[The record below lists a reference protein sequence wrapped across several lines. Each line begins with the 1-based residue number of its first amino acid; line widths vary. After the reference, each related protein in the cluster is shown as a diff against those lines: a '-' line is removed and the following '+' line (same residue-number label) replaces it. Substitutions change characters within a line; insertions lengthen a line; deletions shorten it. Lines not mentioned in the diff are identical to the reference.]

1 MKNSID
7 SIALYIKGYE
17 FGPGVPKIILTLAKP
32 ISAVSTESLIV
43 VTAGENRQ
51 VSQVYISDNEG
62 HLIGRGESVYLT
74 IEMPVTFDQKQMKNV
89 SSPFLFNGANYH
101 HEWVR
106 DYKVDRKS
114 VV

>member
-51 VSQVYISDNEG
+51 VSQVYI
-62 HLIGRGESVYLT
+62 
-74 IEMPVTFDQKQMKNV
+74 
-89 SSPFLFNGANYH
+89 
-101 HEWVR
+101 
-106 DYKVDRKS
+106 
-114 VV
+114 